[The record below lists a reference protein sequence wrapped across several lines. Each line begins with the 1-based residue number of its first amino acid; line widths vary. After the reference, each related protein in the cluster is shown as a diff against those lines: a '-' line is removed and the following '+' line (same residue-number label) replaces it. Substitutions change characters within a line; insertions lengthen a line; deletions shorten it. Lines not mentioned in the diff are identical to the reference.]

1 MGESQSPD
9 GRGKEGNEVLK
20 IETDA
25 RRMMK
30 IILALV
36 FVALPG
42 AGSSWAQT
50 AAERVRISYSSG
62 GMTSIDL
69 FIARDRNYFQQQN
82 LVPELIRVSANLA
95 ITAGISG
102 EIDVLGSIG
111 SAIRSIQRGAPL
123 RVVSVTLR
131 RPLFFLVARPE
142 YKSIKDL
149 KGKNLG
155 IVTFGG
161 SQHTTAKRMFALH
174 GLNADKELTAIQVGE
189 EAVLLQALTANSIQ
203 AAAISP
209 PYAQIAKEKFNMN
222 IVETSTD
229 KFASIQNGAAVH
241 IKTLRERPDFL
252 KRFLRARAQ
261 ANKYFLE
268 REKEASELL
277 ASIWSSDYKIANDS
291 YRASKAAFTGTG
303 IPTEGEIKEYLAL
316 DAQILGLSQPVPAA
330 SVFDFT
336 LQREINK
343 EMSIK

>member
-1 MGESQSPD
+1 MLKNFIVAVILFGMTTVASAQSSP
-9 GRGKEGNEVLK
+9 
-20 IETDA
+20 
-25 RRMMK
+25 
-30 IILALV
+30 
-36 FVALPG
+36 
-42 AGSSWAQT
+42 
-50 AAERVRISYSSG
+50 ERIRISYSSG

-69 FIARDRNYFQQQN
+69 FIARDKGYFQDQK
-82 LVPELIRVSANLA
+82 LRAELIRMSANLA

-131 RPLFFLVARPE
+131 RPLFFLVGRPE
-142 YKSIKDL
+142 FPTIKDL
-149 KGKNLG
+149 KGKTMG

-161 SQHTTAKRMFALH
+161 SQHTTAKRMLALG

-189 EAVLLQALTANSIQ
+189 ESVLLQALTTNSIQ
-203 AAAISP
+203 VAAISP
-209 PYAQIAKEKFNMN
+209 PYAQIAREKFNMR
-222 IVETSTD
+222 ILETSTD

-241 IKTLRERPDFL
+241 VKTLQERPEYL

-277 ASIWSSDYKIANDS
+277 ASIWKSEYKIANDS
-291 YRASKAAFTGTG
+291 YRASRAAFTGTG
-303 IPTEGEIKEYLAL
+303 IPTDEEIKEYLAL
-316 DAQILGLSQPVPAA
+316 DAQILGLAQPVAA
-330 SVFDFT
+330 NAVFDFT

-343 EMSIK
+343 ELGIK

>member
-1 MGESQSPD
+1 
-9 GRGKEGNEVLK
+9 
-20 IETDA
+20 
-25 RRMMK
+25 MMK
-30 IILALV
+30 IELLALAMAWLV
-36 FVALPG
+36 TAP
-42 AGSSWAQT
+42 AWAQT

-69 FIARDRNYFQQQN
+69 FIARDRKYFQQQN
-82 LVPELIRVSANLA
+82 LNPELIRVSANLA

-149 KGKNLG
+149 KGKTLG
-155 IVTFGG
+155 IVTVGG

-189 EAVLLQALTANSIQ
+189 EAVQLQALNGNSIQ
-203 AAAISP
+203 VAAISP

-222 IVETSTD
+222 ILETSTD

-241 IKTLRERPDFL
+241 VKTMQERQDFL

-261 ANKYFLE
+261 ANKYFME

-277 ASIWSSDYKIANDS
+277 ANIWKSDYKIANDS
-291 YRASKAAFTGTG
+291 YRASRAAFTGTG
-303 IPTEGEIKEYLAL
+303 IPTDDEIKEYLAL
-316 DAQILGLSQPVPAA
+316 DAQILGLPQPVPAA

-343 EMSIK
+343 ELGIK